1 MNSKGKGEIRG
12 FWLRQND
19 GRIVEADVAAGAE
32 LMKTG
37 SKGEIQGFWPSAG
50 SGQNDGRVRSG
61 EDGYLL
67 VGAVVAIFFV
77 MLALSIGAA
86 SVAKQLKRER
96 EVEAVHRANEYVRAI
111 RVFYRKNGSRYPTS
125 LEQLEN
131 TNNQRFLRQRF
142 ADPLTGKAD
151 WRLIH
156 LGENQT
162 TVKGFFGQ
170 DLPGLPS
177 GLGSA
182 ASMVSPTGSG
192 SAFNNSGI
200 GGSNTATGGLGS
212 NATTTTGAGQTGAAG
227 TTAGAAGSG
236 AAGSGA
242 AGTFSSSSSSSTG
255 SVGLIIGIGSAK
267 TGESI
272 VVVNE
277 QNTYETWEFLYDPR
291 IEQLYAKASL
301 FGGGIS
307 SGSPAS
313 SLGSAAGMASP
324 GQGVNSPTTTTPTT
338 TPPVGT
344 TPPPF

>member
-1 MNSKGKGEIRG
+1 MRTMQQNSSSR
-12 FWLRQND
+12 
-19 GRIVEADVAAGAE
+19 
-32 LMKTG
+32 
-37 SKGEIQGFWPSAG
+37 P
-50 SGQNDGRVRSG
+50 G

-67 VGAVVAIFFV
+67 VGAVVTIFLV
-77 MLALSIGAA
+77 MLVLGIGAA

-111 RVFYRKNGSRYPTS
+111 RVFYRKNGNRYPTTI
-125 LEQLEN
+125 EQLEN
-131 TNNQRFLRQRF
+131 TNSQRFLRQRF

-162 TVKGFFGQ
+162 TVKGFFGA

-177 GLGSA
+177 GLGA
-182 ASMVSPTGSG
+182 ASSMVSPTGSG

-200 GGSNTATGGLGS
+200 GGAGSGGLGG
-212 NATTTTGAGQTGAAG
+212 NASGLTGAGQTGGAG
-227 TTAGAAGSG
+227 TTGAGTAGAGTTGAGTTTGATGSG
-236 AAGSGA
+236 TTGSSG
-242 AGTFSSSSSSSTG
+242 SSSSSSSTG

-272 VVVNE
+272 VDVNG

-291 IEQLYAKASL
+291 IEQLYAKSSL

-307 SGSPAS
+307 SGSPATG
-313 SLGSAAGMASP
+313 LGSASGMASP
-324 GQGVNSPTTTTPTT
+324 GQGATTPATTTPA
-338 TPPVGT
+338 TPTGT
-344 TPPPF
+344 VPPP

>member
-1 MNSKGKGEIRG
+1 MNGKGKGEIR
-12 FWLRQND
+12 R
-19 GRIVEADVAAGAE
+19 
-32 LMKTG
+32 
-37 SKGEIQGFWPSAG
+37 FWPSAG
-50 SGQNDGRVRSG
+50 SGQNDGRAGSG
-61 EDGYLL
+61 DDGYLL

-111 RVFYRKNGSRYPTS
+111 RVFYRKNGNRYPTS

-162 TVKGFFGQ
+162 TVKGFFGE

-182 ASMVSPTGSG
+182 ASMVSPTGSS
-192 SAFNNSGI
+192 SAFNNGGI
-200 GGSNTATGGLGS
+200 GGNNTATGGLGS
-212 NATTTTGAGQTGAAG
+212 NANAVTGALAGATGSGQTAGAG
-227 TTAGAAGSG
+227 TTAGGG
-236 AAGSGA
+236 G
-242 AGTFSSSSSSSTG
+242 AGTTGAGTTGSSSSSSSSSTG

-338 TPPVGT
+338 PTV
-344 TPPPF
+344 PPPL